1 MRTGIGGAACA
12 AALLLAVQA
21 SANTIE
27 VTTTADQYGSDAG
40 SCSLRE
46 AVRAAN
52 TDAAYGGC
60 TAGGG
65 SDLIQL
71 PNGTLTLTRAG
82 RDEDANSTG
91 DLDVNSTMVVSGNGA
106 ARTTI
111 DAGGIDRLFHTL
123 QGASGALFLVNLT
136 LRGGDPI
143 GSSTDDDIRG
153 GAVYVDGSGSVSLVN
168 AHVTRNVAVD
178 GGGIY
183 ADSASGA
190 QLSVSS
196 SAFSA
201 NRATSSGGTTGTG
214 GAIES
219 HRQLV
224 ATNST
229 FSGNFAA
236 CVGSAIH
243 TSASGVDHVL
253 ASVTISD
260 NHTLH
265 GACVPGPALWSGSPT
280 ETVRVRNSGI
290 AGNYSGFEQAD
301 CNDMVSDDYNL
312 IGNDES
318 CSISGT
324 TTNTLTQVDPKLMP
338 LFDYGAG
345 VPSHM
350 ALPGSPL
357 IGAGNPASPGSG
369 GNACPSSDQ
378 RGIDRSDCD
387 IGAYEFRATYTVNR
401 TNDAADADPGDGTC
415 LAVGGGCTLRAAIAE
430 ANESDDPV
438 TIVMPAGIHRLT
450 LPGVPNE
457 DSGNLELEPP
467 NALAIVGAGANQTQV
482 LGDGN
487 EDQMFQLYSGAVAL
501 ARFAVR
507 GGNEQ
512 GQVTAGGVAVLND
525 PAMLAELEIT
535 GNVGYY
541 GGLSVREHV
550 VAERLSVHGNSADV
564 VGGGIAVVGTSAV
577 LEMRNSTI
585 SGNIAADGGGGLYV
599 EAGSARLM
607 NVTIAHNTAEAGVGG
622 GGIGRGDTG
631 TVFVKNSIVAGNES
645 GNGVGHDCAALLQ
658 SQGYNLIEDLTGCT
672 VGGDTASN
680 LDGVDPGL
688 TGLQLFG
695 GALPMHGLRPDSPAV
710 DGVGEG
716 TQAEREAACRGSDQR
731 SLSEDM
737 RRSVRPA
744 EPGYFCDIGAFEGS
758 VDLIFANGFD

>member
-1 MRTGIGGAACA
+1 MRMGHRVTACM
-12 AALLLAVQA
+12 AALLLAAQA
-21 SANTIE
+21 GANTIE

-52 TDAAYGGC
+52 TDAAFGGC
-60 TAGGG
+60 PAGGG

-71 PNGTLTLTRAG
+71 PNGTLTLSRTG
-82 RDEDANSTG
+82 RDEDGNSTG
-91 DLDVNSTMVVSGNGA
+91 DLDIGSTMVVSGNGA
-106 ARTTI
+106 ARSVI
-111 DAGGIDRLFHTL
+111 DAGGTDRLFHTL
-123 QGASGALFLVNLT
+123 QGSTGALFLVNLT
-136 LRGGDPI
+136 LRGGNPI

-153 GAVYVDGSGSVSLVN
+153 GAVYADGSGSVSLINV
-168 AHVTRNVAVD
+168 HVTGNVAVE
-178 GGGIY
+178 GGGVY
-183 ADSASGA
+183 ADSASGS
-190 QLSVSS
+190 QLSISTS
-196 SAFSA
+196 TFSA
-201 NRATSSGGTTGTG
+201 NRAAHSGGSTGTG

-229 FSGNFAA
+229 FSGNYAF

-243 TSASGVDHVL
+243 TSGSGIEHRL
-253 ASVTISD
+253 ASVTMTD
-260 NHTLH
+260 NHTEH
-265 GACVPGPALWSGSPT
+265 DGCVPGPALWSGSPT
-280 ETVRVRNSGI
+280 ESVRVRNSVI
-290 AGNYSGFEQAD
+290 ARNYSGFQQAD
-301 CNDMVSDDYNL
+301 CNDLVSDDYNL

-318 CSISGT
+318 CDIAGST
-324 TTNTLTQVDPKLMP
+324 ANTLTQVDPRLMP

-369 GNACPSSDQ
+369 GNACPAADQ
-378 RGIDRSDCD
+378 RGVDRSDCD
-387 IGAYEFRATYTVNR
+387 IGAYEFRPTWTVNR
-401 TNDAADADPGDGTC
+401 TTDAADADPGDGSC
-415 LAVGGGCTLRAAIAE
+415 LAEGGGCTLRAAIAE
-430 ANESDDPV
+430 ANESDEPV
-438 TIVMPAGIHRLT
+438 TIVLPAGTHRLT
-450 LPGVPNE
+450 LPYVPTA
-457 DSGNLELEPP
+457 DSGNLRLDPTS
-467 NALAIVGAGANQTQV
+467 AVAIVGAGANLTEV

-487 EDQMFQLYSGAVAL
+487 EDQIFQIYSGAVSL
-501 ARFAVR
+501 VRFAVR

-512 GQVTAGGVAVLND
+512 GQVSAGGIAVLND
-525 PAMLAELEIT
+525 PAMLAELEIS

-564 VGGGIAVVGTSAV
+564 VGGGIAVVGSGAL

-607 NVTIAHNTAEAGVGG
+607 NVTIADNMAEDGIGG

-631 TVFVKNSIVAGNES
+631 TVFLKNSIVADNEAGND
-645 GNGVGHDCAALLQ
+645 VGHDCAALLQ
-658 SQGYNLIEDLTGCT
+658 SQGYNLIEDLAGCT
-672 VGGDTASN
+672 IGGDSASN
-680 LDGVDPGL
+680 LAGVEPGL

-695 GALPMHGLRPDSPAV
+695 GALPMHGLRPGSPAL

-716 TQAEREAACRGSDQR
+716 TQHERESACRGGDLR
-731 SLSEDM
+731 SLPEDM
-737 RRSVRPA
+737 RRAPRPA
-744 EPGYFCDIGAFEGS
+744 DSGYYCDIGAFEGS
-758 VDLIFANGFD
+758 VDLIFEDGFD